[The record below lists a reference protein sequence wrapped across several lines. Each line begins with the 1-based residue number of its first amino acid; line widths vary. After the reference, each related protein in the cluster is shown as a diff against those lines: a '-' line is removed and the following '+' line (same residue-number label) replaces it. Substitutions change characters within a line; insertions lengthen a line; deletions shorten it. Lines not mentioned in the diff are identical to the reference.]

1 MPIAFLS
8 FVSAALAAATPA
20 VPAPDTELAHRL
32 DRAVER
38 SIAEKKIVGAVVLV
52 AREGKVIYRRA
63 AGWAD
68 REAGRPMHEDA
79 IFRLAS
85 VSKPIVSATLMR
97 LVEEKRVRLD
107 DKVTRWLP
115 DFKPKLADAQAPDIT
130 LRHLLTHTSGLS
142 YRFLEP
148 KQSDYHR
155 WNVSDGLDQPGLDMK
170 GALYHLGQTTLAFR
184 PGGGWRYSL
193 GTDVIGAVIEKATG
207 QDLPDAVKA
216 WVTGPLGMKDTG
228 FIVRD
233 PSRLTAAYA
242 DGQPEPIRMT
252 DGATIPMG
260 EGAVRFAPGRVLDP
274 RSYPSGG
281 AGMVG
286 TADDVMRFLETIRS
300 GGGTILSSATVAAMM
315 RDQVGPQAQT
325 QGEGWGFGYGW
336 AVLVD
341 PSGTGT
347 PQSPGTIQWGGAYGH
362 SWFVDPVQKLTVVA
376 LTNTAL
382 EGMSGAFPLAI
393 RDAVYGRC
401 PEKGARDIPEARP
414 SQITSIL

>member
-1 MPIAFLS
+1 MPNAFLS
-8 FVSAALAAATPA
+8 FVSATLAATTLA
-20 VPAPDTELAHRL
+20 VPAPDTQLAHRL
-32 DRAVER
+32 DLVIER

-52 AREGKVIYRRA
+52 ARDGKVIYRRA

-68 REAGRPMHEDA
+68 REANRPMREDA

-85 VSKPIVSATLMR
+85 VSKPIVTATLMR

-115 DFKPKLADAQAPDIT
+115 DFKPKLADGQAPDIT

-148 KQSDYHR
+148 KHSDYHR
-155 WNVSDGLDQPGLDMK
+155 WNVSDGFDQTGLDINE
-170 GALYHLGQTTLAFR
+170 ALYRLGQTRLAFP

-207 QDLPDAVKA
+207 QELPDAVETR
-216 WVTGPLGMKDTG
+216 VTGPLGMNDTG
-228 FIVRD
+228 FSVRD
-233 PSRLTAAYA
+233 LSRLAVAYA
-242 DGQPEPIRMT
+242 DGQPEPVRMA
-252 DGATIPMG
+252 DGTTIPMG
-260 EGAVRFAPGRVLDP
+260 EGSVRFAPGWTFDST
-274 RSYPSGG
+274 SYPSGG

-286 TADDVMRFLETIRS
+286 TADDVMRFLETIRR
-300 GGGTILSSATVAAMM
+300 GGGTILSPVTVAAMM

-336 AVLVD
+336 AILVD

-362 SWFVDPVQKLTVVA
+362 SWFVDPVQELTVVA

-382 EGMSGAFPLAI
+382 EGMSGAFPTAV
-393 RDAVYGRC
+393 RDAVYGRRS
-401 PEKGARDIPEARP
+401 G
-414 SQITSIL
+414 